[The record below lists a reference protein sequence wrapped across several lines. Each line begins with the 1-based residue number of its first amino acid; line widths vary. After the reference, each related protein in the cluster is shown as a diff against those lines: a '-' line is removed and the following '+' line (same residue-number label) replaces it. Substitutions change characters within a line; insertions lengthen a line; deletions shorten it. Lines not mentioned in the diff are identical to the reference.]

1 MNKFDGNFVQ
11 SLQGDEGL
19 TKICEASK
27 EMHDT
32 FSRAASHGGLD
43 NTCFSSWCNFGLYD
57 VDFGWG
63 KPMWVSCVGA
73 TLQTML
79 HSPCTCMNTVIL
91 TDTRSRDG
99 VEAWV
104 DLSR

>member
-1 MNKFDGNFVQ
+1 MKG
-11 SLQGDEGL
+11 SL
-19 TKICEASK
+19 KYICEASK

-32 FSRAASHGGLD
+32 FSRATSDGGLD

-63 KPMWVSCVGA
+63 KPIYVGVLCWCNVA
-73 TLQTML
+73 
-79 HSPCTCMNTVIL
+79 NNRTVIL

-104 DLSR
+104 YLDEQRHGYSRT